1 MGHATLPTV
10 PQLHDEPI
18 PMQVNGASVY
28 SKLKWESGVHR
39 VQRVPST
46 ETSGR
51 IHTSTATV
59 AGEWGSCWSLL
70 PAPLP
75 HQGAQPMHACALT
88 RGSLV
93 YCPREPPSD
102 PICWRLQPPLAS
114 VLARAVQRHAED
126 CLGIPVTV
134 LHAPE
139 QTDRASV
146 AVMPEVDDVTVELKP
161 DDYELKTARSGGA
174 GGQNVNK
181 VETAID
187 LFHKP
192 SGEWT
197 CSTAQLH

>member
-1 MGHATLPTV
+1 
-10 PQLHDEPI
+10 
-18 PMQVNGASVY
+18 
-28 SKLKWESGVHR
+28 
-39 VQRVPST
+39 
-46 ETSGR
+46 
-51 IHTSTATV
+51 
-59 AGEWGSCWSLL
+59 
-70 PAPLP
+70 
-75 HQGAQPMHACALT
+75 MHACALT

-93 YCPREPPSD
+93 YCPQEPPSD

-197 CSTAQLH
+197 CSTAQLHCVAGPGAPFSKADTSQLLLKGLQAFILTQCLSKGW